1 MKRGILLWSCL
12 AITFGV
18 AVAPVVGHQHEGD
31 VIIGRSGSGRLLFEA
46 NLNEIRPL
54 EAVNGLLKGW
64 AGDEPG
70 FEALMEDEPD
80 EGFYRLAA
88 GARIWLGLADEV
100 RSVRPYPRLADLWRM
115 VARSAFTQLRYSALL
130 LGFTLAGL
138 VLVYLGPPI
147 ALVVGVVRAD
157 RSLAAAGA
165 SGWAVMT
172 ATYLPMTRYHR
183 LHPLRAL
190 TLPAAAALYAAM
202 TADSARRHWAGAGV
216 EWKGRRYLR

>member
-12 AITFGV
+12 AVTFGV

-80 EGFYRLAA
+80 EGFYRLAP
-88 GARIWLGLADEV
+88 GARIWLEAISLDPALKAHNPLNPLLVVDSPGDQLFLGDHELHEHVIWHVDSLDAGHNPLQTVWYGTFKLVDKGTTAYAD
-100 RSVRPYPRLADLWRM
+100 SDP
-115 VARSAFTQLRYSALL
+115 FT
-130 LGFTLAGL
+130 LGFTNVPEPGTLGL
-138 VLVYLGPPI
+138 MFLGSW
-147 ALVVGVVRAD
+147 AAFRRRRAVR
-157 RSLAAAGA
+157 R
-165 SGWAVMT
+165 AVC
-172 ATYLPMTRYHR
+172 
-183 LHPLRAL
+183 
-190 TLPAAAALYAAM
+190 
-202 TADSARRHWAGAGV
+202 G
-216 EWKGRRYLR
+216 